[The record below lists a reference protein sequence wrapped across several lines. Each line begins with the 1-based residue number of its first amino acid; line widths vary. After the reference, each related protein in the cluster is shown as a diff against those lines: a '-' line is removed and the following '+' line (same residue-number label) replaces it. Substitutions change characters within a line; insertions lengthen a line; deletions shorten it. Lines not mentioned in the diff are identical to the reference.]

1 MKTTLRVLAGVLVA
15 SVLTASAAM
24 AHHSFSMFD
33 RSVEKVITGTVARW
47 AFNAPHSWLYL
58 NVKNPNGTETLWSF
72 EGSAPPSLLT
82 RGITGA
88 TFEPGATVTVSYC
101 PMRDGRPG
109 GGLGWARVGNGPFL
123 NPSDGG
129 CDGSVKAIE
138 KWKVWLAAGHT
149 SSADALKAK

>member
-1 MKTTLRVLAGVLVA
+1 MKTTFRVLAGVLVA
-15 SVLTASAAM
+15 SVLTASVAM

-58 NVKNPNGTETLWSF
+58 NVKGADGAVTLWSF

-138 KWKVWLAAGHT
+138 KWKAWLAAGHT